1 MIRFVLKRKVSL
13 MKKNSN
19 LLLVAFLLGGGA
31 SILPIIFKLAVFTSA
46 LVVLFMNYDEH
57 IFQLNKG
64 GRNNG
69 GKRQV

>member
-1 MIRFVLKRKVSL
+1 

-19 LLLVAFLLGGGA
+19 LLLIAFLIGGGA
-31 SILPIIFKLAVFTSA
+31 SILPMIFKLAVFTSA

-64 GRNNG
+64 GRNNV
-69 GKRQV
+69 GKRRV